1 MDDLW
6 YSEYHT
12 EHVRFSL
19 RVKAQLYAAQ
29 SDYQH
34 IAVYDSPEFGR
45 FLTLDGVMML
55 TERDEF
61 IYHEMMVHVPMAANP
76 NIRDV
81 LVIGAGDGGV
91 LRELAKY
98 KTVRHV
104 DLVEIDA
111 QVIEV
116 CRKCLPGTACGF
128 DDPRVQVHV
137 ADGLKF
143 IRHCERKYDLIL
155 VDSTDPTGPGE
166 VLFTKEFYGN
176 CRAVLNPDGILVNQH
191 ESPFYAADAQAMMRA
206 LCEDYGNPSSMHRKG
221 VESEKYIRY
230 AKETI
235 AKLLK
240 VQEKEIIF
248 TSGGTESDNI
258 ALIGAAYANHRAG
271 RHIIT
276 TRIEHPAVLQTCAYL
291 EEQGFQVTYL
301 PVDRNG
307 AVNLYDL
314 EKAMTRGTILVSLMH
329 VNNEIGTIEPIEQ
342 AGELIKRLNPN
353 TLFHVDAV
361 QSFGKFAIYPKRMH
375 IDMLSVSAH
384 KIHGPKGVGFL
395 YVNEK
400 AKVRPIIFGGG
411 QQKGMRSGTENVPG
425 IAGMALAAEEAYSD
439 LEGKRNYLYAL
450 KDRFTDGLAGL
461 DGIRINGPLGRD
473 GAPNVVSVSIQ
484 GVRSEVMLHALED
497 KGIYVSAGSACSSNK
512 PSASATL
519 KAIGVEKQYLDS
531 TIRFSMS
538 VLNTEEDMDYTLR
551 ALKEL
556 VPMLRRYTRY

>member
-1 MDDLW
+1 M
-6 YSEYHT
+6 E
-12 EHVRFSL
+12 
-19 RVKAQLYAAQ
+19 
-29 SDYQH
+29 
-34 IAVYDSPEFGR
+34 VY
-45 FLTLDGVMML
+45 LDNSA
-55 TERDEF
+55 TTR
-61 IYHEMMVHVPMAANP
+61 
-76 NIRDV
+76 
-81 LVIGAGDGGV
+81 
-91 LRELAKY
+91 
-98 KTVRHV
+98 
-104 DLVEIDA
+104 
-111 QVIEV
+111 
-116 CRKCLPGTACGF
+116 CLPN
-128 DDPRVQVHV
+128 V
-137 ADGLKF
+137 AALM
-143 IRHCERKYDLIL
+143 
-155 VDSTDPTGPGE
+155 
-166 VLFTKEFYGN
+166 TK
-176 CRAVLNPDGILVNQH
+176 I
-191 ESPFYAADAQAMMRA
+191 M
-206 LCEDYGNPSSMHRKG
+206 CEDYGNPSSMHRKG

-314 EKAMTRGTILVSLMH
+314 EKAMTRGTILVSIMH

-538 VLNTEEDMDYTLR
+538 VLNTEEDIDYTLR
-551 ALKEL
+551 VLKEL
-556 VPMLRRYTRY
+556 VPMLRRYIRH